1 MGGVIS
7 WNCTFPPING
17 KVQSPW
23 WKWPIQ
29 TGCDSLRLCI
39 LHVKVHY
46 FSRSFQ
52 SSFILLFQQNFYPNY
67 LIKMINLH
75 KQDFKQPHIQTQNI
89 IVIFMYFIF
98 ITFIRTGVTVSL
110 YVGDRKG
117 ISDWIIETALE
128 VILFLSS
135 SIFATWY
142 LFYPFTHS
150 SWKLM

>member
-1 MGGVIS
+1 M
-7 WNCTFPPING
+7 
-17 KVQSPW
+17 
-23 WKWPIQ
+23 
-29 TGCDSLRLCI
+29 
-39 LHVKVHY
+39 
-46 FSRSFQ
+46 
-52 SSFILLFQQNFYPNY
+52 
-67 LIKMINLH
+67 KMIKLH
-75 KQDFKQPHIQTQNI
+75 NQDFKQPHIQAQNI

-142 LFYPFTHS
+142 LFLEFDTLLINQESVGLRHWLFS
-150 SWKLM
+150 LCQWI